1 MILDNVVSEMEYHQ
15 LTVVDEGD
23 PGQERSLEPD
33 PSQER
38 SLEPDRSL
46 ERSQERSQE
55 RSLDQSLD
63 RKEGNYFI

>member
-15 LTVVDEGD
+15 LTVVDGGD

-38 SLEPDRSL
+38 SLEPDPSL
-46 ERSQERSQE
+46 EPDQSQE
-55 RSLDQSLD
+55 RSLDQ
-63 RKEGNYFI
+63 KEDNYFI